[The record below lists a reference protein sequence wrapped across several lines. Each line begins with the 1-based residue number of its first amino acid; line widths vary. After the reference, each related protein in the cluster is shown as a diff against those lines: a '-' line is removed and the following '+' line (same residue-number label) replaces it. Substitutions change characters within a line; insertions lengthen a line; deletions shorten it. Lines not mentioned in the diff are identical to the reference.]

1 MALDPRL
8 CPGGMAELAATVAAL
23 RAEGIGVILD
33 LVFNHTGESDVFGGV
48 LSLRGLDNQAYA
60 HAPDG
65 TLINDTGCGNTL
77 DFANPHVRALVLDAL
92 RHFVRHA
99 GIDGF
104 RFDLATVMARGPGFA
119 ADAPIFAELA
129 ADPALR
135 DRVLIAEPW
144 DIGPGGYQLGAFPPN
159 WLEWNDRWRDDLRRF
174 WRGDAGIGLLATRT
188 AGSSDLFGHG
198 LCRSVNFLAAH
209 DGFTLAD
216 TLAYGHRHN
225 HANGEDNRDGHAEN
239 FSWNNGAEGPS
250 DDAAVVSRRAALA
263 RAMLGTLF
271 ASTGT
276 IMLAAGDE
284 FGRSQRGNNN
294 AYAQDNPLTW
304 IDWTARDIALEDRV
318 AAMAAWRACH
328 PARVRFPDD
337 GVWTTLDARAMTP
350 ADWDAPDTTGFGWR
364 AADGSGFVVD
374 RSGPAVKLFSAA
386 PPNETPTAPD

>member
-1 MALDPRL
+1 
-8 CPGGMAELAATVAAL
+8 
-23 RAEGIGVILD
+23 
-33 LVFNHTGESDVFGGV
+33 
-48 LSLRGLDNQAYA
+48 
-60 HAPDG
+60 
-65 TLINDTGCGNTL
+65 
-77 DFANPHVRALVLDAL
+77 
-92 RHFVRHA
+92 
-99 GIDGF
+99 
-104 RFDLATVMARGPGFA
+104 
-119 ADAPIFAELA
+119 
-129 ADPALR
+129 
-135 DRVLIAEPW
+135 
-144 DIGPGGYQLGAFPPN
+144 
-159 WLEWNDRWRDDLRRF
+159 
-174 WRGDAGIGLLATRT
+174 
-188 AGSSDLFGHG
+188 
-198 LCRSVNFLAAH
+198 
-209 DGFTLAD
+209 
-216 TLAYGHRHN
+216 
-225 HANGEDNRDGHAEN
+225 
-239 FSWNNGAEGPS
+239 
-250 DDAAVVSRRAALA
+250 
-263 RAMLGTLF
+263 MLGTLF